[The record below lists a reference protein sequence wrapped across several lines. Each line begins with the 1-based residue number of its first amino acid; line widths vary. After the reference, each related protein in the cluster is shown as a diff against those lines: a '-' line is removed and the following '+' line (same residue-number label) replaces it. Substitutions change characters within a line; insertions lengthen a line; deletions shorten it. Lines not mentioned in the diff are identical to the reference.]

1 MLFQLQDVGL
11 SSPEQTILEG
21 ISLTVREGDWLT
33 LVGPSGSGK
42 SSLLKLLAG
51 LTSPTSGSIHFKGQN
66 LQDLNLVDYRKEVS
80 YFFQQAV
87 LFGETVEDNLVF
99 PFTIRN
105 LPFDREKAM
114 ADLAKVNL
122 PADYLTKKVRELSGG
137 EKQRV
142 AVIRNLMFDPKV
154 LLLDEITAGL
164 DAETKSL
171 VRQLISHYHQ
181 SGKTIID
188 ITHDKEDIEQAHKI
202 FSIVGGRPAHD
213 NNR

>member
-1 MLFQLQDVGL
+1 MGNSHHICSLFQNFLGIGCRL
-11 SSPEQTILEG
+11 NGSSSDETD
-21 ISLTVREGDWLT
+21 S
-33 LVGPSGSGK
+33 
-42 SSLLKLLAG
+42 
-51 LTSPTSGSIHFKGQN
+51 TSGSIHFKGQD
-66 LQDLNLVDYRKEVS
+66 LQDLTLVDYRKEVS

-164 DAETKSL
+164 DVETKSL